1 MSSTTTIPRRP
12 ASLMRRVAATLLAA
26 VTLSVAVACSSDDG
40 EDAATATGDGDGNF
54 PVTMEHVYG
63 ETVIPAK
70 PEKIV
75 TVGWMTHDIV
85 AVLGVAPVGVDRTWG
100 GDDEGFSPWF
110 RHQVEDVI
118 GGDMPEITNKD
129 DGTLDIE
136 EIATLEPDLIL
147 APHSG
152 VTDDEYAKLSRIAP
166 TVAYQK
172 SPWMSGSWQD
182 LTGVVA
188 KALGEE
194 GRVADLVSGTEDA
207 MATEAAKYPNL
218 KGASFL
224 YGLTFEGNG
233 PEVGLYVSDDP
244 RVAFLREFG
253 LVDSP
258 NLAKELG
265 LDKPD
270 DFSGAV
276 SLESIGKLDADLFVA
291 WSSGP
296 DYTENTLEN
305 PAMARWSPIRDG
317 RYCILENEA
326 LAMAT
331 NAPSP
336 LSIRWALDEGF
347 LADLSEAV
355 DGGAVVRA
363 NS

>member
-1 MSSTTTIPRRP
+1 MTTTTTLRRP
-12 ASLMRRVAATLLAA
+12 ASLMRRVAATVLAA
-26 VTLSVAVACSSDDG
+26 ATLSAAVACSSDDD
-40 EDAATATGDGDGNF
+40 EDAAPGGNGDGSF

-63 ETVIPAK
+63 ETVIPEK
-70 PEKIV
+70 PEKVV

-85 AVLGVAPVGVDRTWG
+85 AALGVDPIGVDSTWG
-100 GDDEGFSPWF
+100 GDEEGFSPWF

-129 DGTLDIE
+129 DGALDIE
-136 EIATLEPDLIL
+136 KIATLEPDVIL

-172 SPWMSGSWQD
+172 SPWKSGSWQD
-182 LTGVVA
+182 LTAVVA

-194 GRVADLVSGTEDA
+194 DKVADLVSGTEDA

-258 NLAKELG
+258 NLEKELG

-276 SLESIGKLDADLFVA
+276 SLESIGKLSADLFVA
-291 WSSGP
+291 WSSGAE
-296 DYTENTLEN
+296 YTKNTLEN

-317 RYCILENEA
+317 RYYILENEA

-336 LSIRWALDEGF
+336 PSIRWALDEGF
-347 LADLSEAV
+347 LADLSKAV